1 MSTVSRKSTRIR
13 FIRVTG
19 DVSALL
25 SLNPADVDPCDQAL
39 PSSQNC
45 NGGARFLVLNLGA
58 NNFRSP
64 LSSIARIFTAGI
76 LGSSLSISQ
85 PIRYK
90 IGYMPF

>member
-25 SLNPADVDPCDQAL
+25 NLADVDPCDQAL

-45 NGGARFLVLNLGA
+45 NRGARFLVLNLGA
-58 NNFRSP
+58 NNSRSP
-64 LSSIARIFTAGI
+64 LSSIARIFTVGT

-90 IGYMPF
+90 IGYMSF